1 MKNQLYIKKLFI
13 LLLFLTLRI
22 SGSGQNLK
30 TFTPDPVVFF
40 EEMKTFLQETN
51 KEEGENIINE
61 FKAIWT
67 IPGTSEKEVKEEEKL
82 YKEANKVLKDRMKVY
97 PDVKYMPYSHQT
109 GKLSDGQKT
118 AVYRTANTML
128 KKRMKAFPDFKNYL
142 YTLLS
147 FERTNQSDESFNAWQ
162 ASLDKLLL
170 LPTRY
175 FSSFIGTCNSI
186 FADNTIYASS
196 STKWVASN
204 NSYSFDFDSLPKIV
218 FKGIDLRCFS
228 KGDSMIIRNTKGFY
242 YPVKES
248 FYGTGGEAD
257 WKRAGMDGSKV
268 YAKLRKYSIEV
279 KGADYV
285 ADSVMFYNK
294 NYFTEPTMG
303 RLYDRLVANMTVENA
318 SYPRFES
325 YTKRLSLKQIIP
337 GVDYMGG
344 FSMRGNKVFG
354 SGSKE
359 ADAYLTFYRNKK
371 PFIVTASK
379 GYLIAKDKITSDI
392 TSVKI
397 YFKED
402 SIYHPGV
409 QLKYLTEK
417 NELSLFGND
426 EGISKSPY
434 FDSYHQID
442 MYFDELHWG
451 LKDSLITFKM
461 ISKSGEAIFE
471 SNNFYKSERYERI
484 QALSDV
490 NPLIQLQAYATKYKT
505 KDILANDLAKYMKL
519 PPETVRLLMI
529 SLSNKGFV
537 TYDVDDNIIHVKDR
551 VTFYINAKS
560 NKTDSD
566 VIQFL
571 SNTGPH
577 NNASLNLL
585 NYDLSL
591 MGVAEISLSDAQ
603 SVYIQPDKRKIVLK
617 KNRDFTFA
625 GTVHAGRF
633 DIFGKDFFFDYN
645 NFKINLNNVDSL
657 RMKVPQIEAGE
668 KGDHPLVK
676 VKSVLQAITGDLL
689 IDQPYNKSGK
699 VQYPNYPIFNSNKD
713 SYVYYHKGSI
723 QKGVYKKENFY
734 FHLEPFTVD
743 SLDNFTA
750 AGLAFKG
757 TLASANIFPDFK
769 ETLVLMPDYSL
780 GFTRETPPSGFPV
793 YKGKA
798 NFIAKIKL
806 SHEGLKGDGTLDYL
820 TSTSKSKDF
829 TFFPDSMN
837 TIAESF
843 VNKKQKDS
851 PWVNGKEVFIHYMP
865 YKDRMYVNKRAQQ
878 IVMYEAQAFLNGN
891 LELAPSGLTGNG
903 SLSIEESETA
913 SRLFDFKEN
922 TLRSDTADFSLKAI
936 NEVAMAVSTK
946 NVRANIDFTKRYAE
960 FKSNGGGS
968 YVAFPVNQ
976 YICFIDQFKWYMDAE
991 LIELSS
997 SEAGSGPAAA
1007 KGPANIDL
1015 AGSDFISTHPQQDSL
1030 RFKAPSA
1037 KYNLKENIITAEKV
1051 PYINVADAIFYPEE
1065 GNVIVE
1071 KKAKMKP
1078 FVNSKLTANSITK
1091 FHNFYNVA
1099 MTINGRKSYQ
1109 ASGDY
1114 DFTDPSKHKQTI
1126 KFNKITVDSTIQS
1139 YGIGSI
1145 GEDSKFTLSPKILYK
1160 GDVKLLASKEGLTY
1174 SGYGQL
1180 VQKCNGLAKT
1190 WFSFAG
1196 EVDPKVLY
1204 IPIAD
1209 PKDEANGKLSSGIEL
1224 TNDSTHVYSTFL
1236 TKKSKYSDVDI
1247 IGSEGYLTF
1256 DNTAYEFRIA
1266 SKEKLQ
1272 NANLPGNYL
1281 SLNDNKCLLFG
1292 EGKINLGVSYGQM
1305 QMTSLGNGT
1314 DNMNDHSTKLNL
1326 LMALDFFFTDDALKV
1341 FGEDV
1346 ASVSTLPP
1354 TKDNP
1359 VYDKGLSELVGK
1371 EKADKLIADL
1381 NLYGAFKKIP
1391 SELQHSLFFSDL
1403 KLQWDTKSKS
1413 FRSSGPVGLGSIHK
1427 IQINKL
1433 LKGNVEMVRKRGGD
1447 ILNIYLEMDN
1457 TWYYFN
1463 YQRGVLQAI
1472 SSNAKFNDE
1481 INKVKPD
1488 KRSIK
1493 GDKENF
1499 MYMLSTERKKNDFL
1513 KKIENGEGE
1522 KDTEKDSEKD
1532 K

>member
-1 MKNQLYIKKLFI
+1 MIGNKSVVLLVALVLFS
-13 LLLFLTLRI
+13 L
-22 SGSGQNLK
+22 GVSGQNLK
-30 TFTPDPVVFF
+30 SFTSDPAVFF

-51 KEEGENIINE
+51 KDEGENIINE
-61 FKAIWT
+61 LKAIWFT
-67 IPGTSEKEVKEEEKL
+67 PGTSEKEVKEEEKV
-82 YKEANKVLKDRMKVY
+82 YKEANSVLKDRMKVY
-97 PDVKYMPYSHQT
+97 PDVKYLPYSHQT
-109 GKLSDGQKT
+109 GKLNDVQKT
-118 AVYRTANTML
+118 AVVRTANAML

-142 YTLLS
+142 FTLMS
-147 FERTNQSDESFNAWQ
+147 FKRTNQSDESFQAWQ
-162 ASLDKLLL
+162 VSLDKLLL
-170 LPTRY
+170 LPTRF
-175 FSSFIGTCNSI
+175 FSSFINTCNSI
-186 FADNTIYASS
+186 FADNTLFASS

-204 NSYSFDFDSLPKIV
+204 NGYSFDFDSLPKIV
-218 FKGIDLRCFS
+218 FKNVDLHCYS
-228 KGDSMIIRNTKGFY
+228 KGDSLVIRSTKGFY
-242 YPVKES
+242 YPVKEA
-248 FYGTGGEAD
+248 FYGNGGDVD

-268 YAKLRKYSIEV
+268 FAKLKKYIVDV
-279 KGADYV
+279 KGADYT
-285 ADSVMFYNK
+285 ADSVTFYNK
-294 NYFTEPTMG
+294 NYFSEPTLG
-303 RLYDRLVANMTVENA
+303 RLYDRLVANMNTENA

-325 YTKRLSLKQIIP
+325 YTKRLNIKQLVE
-337 GVDYMGG
+337 GVDYKGG
-344 FSMRGNKVFG
+344 FTMRGNKVFG

-359 ADAYLTFYRNKK
+359 EDAYLTFYRNKK
-371 PFIVTASK
+371 PFIITSSK

-392 TSVKI
+392 TGVKI

-417 NELSLFGND
+417 NELSLFGNN

-451 LKDSLITFKM
+451 TKDSLITFKM
-461 ISKSGEAIFE
+461 ISKSGEAVFE

-484 QALSDV
+484 QALADI
-490 NPLIQLQAYATKYKT
+490 NPLVQLQAFSVKYKT
-505 KDILANDLAKYMKL
+505 KDIKADDLAKYMSL

-537 TYDVDDNIIHVKDR
+537 TYDVDANIIHVKDR
-551 VTFYINAKS
+551 VGFYINAKG

-571 SNTGPH
+571 SNNGAH

-603 SVYIQPDKRKIVLK
+603 SVYIQPDRRKVVLK

-625 GTVHAGRF
+625 GIIHAGRF

-657 RMKVPQIEAGE
+657 RMKVPQVQADER
-668 KGDHPLVK
+668 GDHPLVK

-699 VQYPNYPIFNSNKD
+699 VAFPNYPIFNSNKD
-713 SYVYYHKGSI
+713 SYVYYNKGSI
-723 QKGVYKKENFY
+723 QKGVYKKDNFY
-734 FHLEPFTVD
+734 FHLEPFSVD

-757 TLASANIFPDFK
+757 NLSSANIFPDFK

-780 GFTRETPPSGFPV
+780 GFTKETPKEGLPV

-798 NFIAKIKL
+798 TFISKIRL
-806 SHEGLKGDGTLDYL
+806 SHEGLKGEGTLDYL

-829 TFFPDSMN
+829 IFLPDSMN
-837 TIAESF
+837 TIAETF

-851 PWVNGKEVFIHYMP
+851 PWINGKEVYIHYMP
-865 YKDRMYVNKRAQQ
+865 YKDRMFVNKRTQQ
-878 IVMYEAQAFLNGN
+878 IVMYEAQAFLSGN
-891 LELAPSGLTGNG
+891 IELTPTAITGNG
-903 SLSIEESETA
+903 LLSVEESETT
-913 SRLFDFKEN
+913 SKLYEFKEN
-922 TLRSDTADFSLKAI
+922 TLKADTADFNLKSISEA
-936 NEVAMAVSTK
+936 AMAVSTK
-946 NVRANIDFTKRYAE
+946 NVRANVDFTKRYAE
-960 FKSNGGGS
+960 YKSNGGGS
-968 YVAFPVNQ
+968 YVSFPVNQ

-997 SEAGSGPAAA
+997 SEAGAGAT

-1015 AGSDFISTHPQQDSL
+1015 GGSDFISTNPQQDSL

-1037 KYNLKENIITAEKV
+1037 KYNLKENIITADKV
-1051 PYINVADAIFYPEE
+1051 PYINVADAIFYPEN
-1065 GNVIVE
+1065 GTVIVE
-1071 KKAKMKP
+1071 KKAKMHS
-1078 FVNSKLTANSITK
+1078 FVNSKLIANSITK

-1099 MTINGRKSYQ
+1099 LTINGRKNYTGN
-1109 ASGDY
+1109 GDY
-1114 DFTDPSKHKQTI
+1114 DFVDPSKHKQTI

-1139 YGIGSI
+1139 YAIGSI

-1180 VQKCNGLAKT
+1180 VQACASLPKT
-1190 WFSFAG
+1190 WFSFNG
-1196 EVDPKVLY
+1196 DVDQNKLF
-1204 IPIAD
+1204 IPIAE

-1224 TNDSTHVYSTFL
+1224 TNDSAHVYSAFL
-1236 TKKSKYSDVDI
+1236 TKKSKYSDTDI
-1247 IGSEGYLTF
+1247 IGSEGFLTF
-1256 DNTAYEFRIA
+1256 ESASKEFRIS

-1272 NANLPGNYL
+1272 NPLLPGNYL
-1281 SLNDNKCLLFG
+1281 SFNDSKCQLFG
-1292 EGKINLGVSYGQM
+1292 EGKMNLGVAFGQI
-1305 QMTSLGNGT
+1305 QLNAVGNGT
-1314 DNMNDHSTKLNL
+1314 DNLNDHTTKLNL
-1326 LMALDFFFTDDALKV
+1326 LLALDFFFSDDALKL
-1341 FGEDV
+1341 FGEDI
-1346 ASVSTLPP
+1346 ASIATLPP
-1354 TKDNP
+1354 MPDSP
-1359 VYDKGLSELVGK
+1359 VYDKGLAELVGK
-1371 EKADKLIADL
+1371 EKADKLIAEL
-1381 NLYGAFKKIP
+1381 NLYGNFKKIP
-1391 SELQHSLFFSDL
+1391 TELQHSILFSDL
-1403 KLQWDTKSKS
+1403 KLTWNTKSKS
-1413 FRSSGPVGLGSIHK
+1413 YRSVGPIGVGSILKNQLNK
-1427 IQINKL
+1427 I

-1457 TWYYFN
+1457 TWYFFN

-1488 KRSIK
+1488 KRSNK

-1499 MYMLSTERKKNDFL
+1499 MYMLSTERKKNEFL
-1513 KKIENGEGE
+1513 KKFESGEPEQENE
-1522 KDTEKDSEKD
+1522 KSGD
-1532 K
+1532 KEDK